1 MAKVGRKPLDRDEI
15 RKNCINVPMRSVEK
29 QRIKEEASRLGVS
42 NAAFL
47 RMLASNYFG
56 KNE

>member
-1 MAKVGRKPLDRDEI
+1 MAKVGRKPLNRDEI
-15 RKNCINVPMRSVEK
+15 RKNCINVPMRAVEK

-47 RMLASNYFG
+47 RMLASHYFG
-56 KNE
+56 KDE

>member
-1 MAKVGRKPLDRDEI
+1 MAKVGRKKLDRDEI
-15 RKNCINVPMRSVEK
+15 RKNCINVPMRAVEK
-29 QRIKEEASRLGVS
+29 QRIKEEAFRLGMS

-56 KNE
+56 KDE

>member
-1 MAKVGRKPLDRDEI
+1 MAKVGRKKLDRDEI
-15 RKNCINVPMRSVEK
+15 RKNCINVPMRAVEK

-56 KNE
+56 KDE